1 MEPKIMFSAP
11 GLSINHTPAGAV
23 TGGNPVQV
31 GAVVGISNQDIAASV
46 LGALSIA
53 GFFSGVAT
61 SDTGSFG
68 DDVYWDADADPVGG
82 VSGSGAC
89 TTVATDGDFW
99 LGTLVEAHAATDA
112 RCFFDL
118 NGGYT
123 NSRRDSEILISNI
136 AHSTSVENT
145 TTETAFDNATV
156 TIDGA
161 ALRLGDILH
170 VNADVWVEDNNSTD
184 TLQLQLYLGTEVVWD
199 SGAVDVADDDFGSI
213 DIDIMINTLGSSGK
227 FIATGVGSLGV
238 PGTIVPKTVHLPLAT
253 EDISGDTDLKLT
265 ATWSVAHG
273 DNECECTRF
282 IVEKKINYNR

>member
-1 MEPKIMFSAP
+1 MEPKIMYSAP

-23 TGGNPVQV
+23 TGGSPVQV
-31 GAVVGISNQDIAASV
+31 GALVGISNQDITASV
-46 LGALSIA
+46 LGALAIA

-99 LGTLVEAHAATDA
+99 LGTLVEAHAATDV

-118 NGGYT
+118 NGSYT
-123 NSRRDSEILISNI
+123 NSRLNNEVLASNI

-145 TTETAFDNATV
+145 TTETTFDNASV

-161 ALRLGDILH
+161 ALRLGDILR
-170 VNADVWVEDNNSTD
+170 VKADVWVEDDNSTD
-184 TLQLQLYLGTEVVWD
+184 TLQLQLYLGTEVIWD
-199 SGAVDVADDDFGSI
+199 SGAVNVAADDMGSVEV
-213 DIDIMINTLGSSGK
+213 DIQINTLGSSGK
-227 FIATGVGSLGV
+227 FIASGAGSLGV
-238 PGTIVPKTVHLPLAT
+238 PGTVVPAAFYLALAT
-253 EDISGDTDLKLT
+253 ENISGDTDLKLT
-265 ATWSVAHG
+265 ATWSVAHA

-282 IVEKKINYNR
+282 IVEKLKNYKR